1 MNFDHAPIICQTFG
15 VGLTVDDNDPAMFI
29 LMGEEE
35 GEPPT
40 HGVLMDAA
48 TFSGF
53 VNRCLAL
60 AIEIN
65 GIQLSLEGLEGE
77 ERRAALSDIQER
89 YSAGLN

>member
-1 MNFDHAPIICQTFG
+1 MNFDTPIICQTFG
-15 VGLTVDDNDPAMFI
+15 VGLTVDDDSPAMAI
-29 LMGEEE
+29 MMGEEE

-40 HGVLMDAA
+40 HAVVMDAV

-60 AIEIN
+60 AVEIN
-65 GIQLSLEGLEGE
+65 GIQLSLEGLEGD
-77 ERRAALSDIQER
+77 ERRAALADIQER